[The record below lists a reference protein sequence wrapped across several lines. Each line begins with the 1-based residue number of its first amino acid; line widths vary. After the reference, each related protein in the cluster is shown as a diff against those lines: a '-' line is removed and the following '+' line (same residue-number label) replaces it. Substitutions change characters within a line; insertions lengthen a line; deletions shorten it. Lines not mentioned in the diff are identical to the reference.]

1 MGQGRNGG
9 CSDEAPTPSK
19 RHRRRKEV
27 NSPRSVL
34 FKSLYRAEGETREW
48 KRKRSCEREAED
60 AAQLNCPW
68 RAWGRERS
76 AKDSVIYLWPSRAGG
91 KEEKWGMNRALMKSH
106 SPICL
111 ASFSPGM
118 LHSSRNLPTELESLH
133 EVPIAIIE
141 RSILQSAPSVSH
153 LKKNRAPS
161 LIDFDKIF
169 SLFVLCHLS

>member
-9 CSDEAPTPSK
+9 RSDEVPTPSK

-34 FKSLYRAEGETREW
+34 FKSLYRAEEKTREW
-48 KRKRSCEREAED
+48 ERKRFCEREAED

-76 AKDSVIYLWPSRAGG
+76 AKDSVIYLWLSRAGG
-91 KEEKWGMNRALMKSH
+91 KGEKWGMNRALMKSH
-106 SPICL
+106 SPIRL
-111 ASFSPGM
+111 ASFSLRM

-141 RSILQSAPSVSH
+141 RSILQSASSVFIILRNY
-153 LKKNRAPS
+153 LKK
-161 LIDFDKIF
+161 KI
-169 SLFVLCHLS
+169 VHRH